1 LFSDE
6 IYLTRLFYFRFSEI
20 TLPGSVR
27 PQASFN
33 PLVGALAFP
42 SHSLFAAELFRRVS
56 FCRTRPRGLSAL
68 LFQQF

>member
-27 PQASFN
+27 QQASLSLLLGACASGRVN
-33 PLVGALAFP
+33 PRFGHARKPASMPLRQ
-42 SHSLFAAELFRRVS
+42 EL
-56 FCRTRPRGLSAL
+56 
-68 LFQQF
+68 